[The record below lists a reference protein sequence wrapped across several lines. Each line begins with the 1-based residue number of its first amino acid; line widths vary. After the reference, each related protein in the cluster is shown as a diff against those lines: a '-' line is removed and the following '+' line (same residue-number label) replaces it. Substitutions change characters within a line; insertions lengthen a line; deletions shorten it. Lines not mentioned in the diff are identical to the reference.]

1 MIARLEKSMVTQNY
15 LTEKERRNLMGI
27 LDLITEK
34 TKIKKIFSHLVCQVA
49 DRRFIKQPVGVSL
62 FEDWD
67 NYRV

>member
-1 MIARLEKSMVTQNY
+1 MIARLEKSMVTQKD
-15 LTEKERRNLMGI
+15 LTEEKRNLMGI

-34 TKIKKIFSHLVCQVA
+34 TKIKKFFSHSVCQVA
-49 DRRFIKQPVGVSL
+49 DRRFINQPVGVSL